1 MRGSPCLR
9 LREMRSAQPRRLA
22 FPSLGCRGN
31 WASRRDSSSAMLCV
45 LGDRGVLGIYTP
57 PLRLPG
63 LNGAPEPAEQADMC
77 MQTGIAWTLITS
89 LVIGIVRF
97 AHPLEH

>member
-1 MRGSPCLR
+1 
-9 LREMRSAQPRRLA
+9 
-22 FPSLGCRGN
+22 
-31 WASRRDSSSAMLCV
+31 MLCV

-63 LNGAPEPAEQADMC
+63 LDDAPEPAEHADMC

-89 LVIGIVRF
+89 LVFGRET